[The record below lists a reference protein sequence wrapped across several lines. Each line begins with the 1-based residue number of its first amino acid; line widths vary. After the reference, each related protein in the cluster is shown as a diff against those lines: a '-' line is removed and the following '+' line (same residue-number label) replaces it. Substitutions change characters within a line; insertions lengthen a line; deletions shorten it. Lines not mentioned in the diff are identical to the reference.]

1 MRIFTLTLGAFIVL
15 VFIFTTSNVVFAQ
28 SDLSSVTER
37 KQELENELKTYE
49 AQISEYQDLVLDKQQ
64 EGSSLKRDID
74 ILNAKIASA
83 KLAIKA
89 RDITIT
95 KLNLDI
101 GQKSKNISF
110 LGEEMEKT
118 KSILADFL
126 RKINENDNF
135 SPVELAI
142 IYRDISQF
150 FDELEFLNKIQ
161 DSLQDSLL
169 RFKNLKSEEE
179 AERDD
184 LTQKK
189 NEELELKSIQELQ
202 KNKLDQDEKEK
213 KRLLDITKGKEAE
226 YQKVLNVKKKDAASI
241 RSQLFLLTGS
251 PDIPF
256 EKAIEFANLAQ
267 SHTGIRPAFLLAV
280 ITEESNLGQN
290 VGKGNWKEDL
300 SHARCKSQRIAFI
313 EITSEL
319 GLNPDLMPV
328 SKKVWYGYCGGAMG
342 PAQFMPSTWQLYKK
356 SVSKITG
363 SNPPNPWDPRDAFVA
378 AALLLRDNGARSGDQ
393 YSEWKA
399 AMKYLAGSNWNK
411 SAYRFYGDD
420 IMAIAVKYQ
429 EQITLLQSLVRQ

>member
-1 MRIFTLTLGAFIVL
+1 MRTLALVFSFFIVPVL
-15 VFIFTTSNVVFAQ
+15 VFAQ
-28 SDLSSVTER
+28 VNPSSVIER
-37 KQELENELKTYE
+37 RQELQEELKAYE
-49 AQISEYQDLVLDKQQ
+49 SQISEYQDLVFKKQ
-64 EGSSLKRDID
+64 EESSSLKRDID
-74 ILNAKIASA
+74 ILNAKTSSA

-89 RDITIT
+89 RDVSIA
-95 KLNLDI
+95 KLNLEI
-101 GQKSKNISF
+101 SQKSKNISF

-118 KSILADFL
+118 KSILIDFL
-126 RKINENDNF
+126 QRIRENDNF
-135 SPVELAI
+135 SPIELAI
-142 IYRDISQF
+142 IYQDISVL
-150 FDELEFLNKIQ
+150 FDELESLNKIQ
-161 DSLQDSLL
+161 DSLHDSLL

-179 AERDD
+179 LERDD

-189 NEELELKSIQELQ
+189 SEELELKSIQELQ
-202 KNKLDQDEKEK
+202 KKKLDQDEKEK
-213 KRLLDITKGKEAE
+213 KYLLDITKGKEAE
-226 YQKVLNVKKKDAASI
+226 YQRVLDAKKKDAASI

-256 EKAIEFANLAQ
+256 EKALEFANLAYQ
-267 SHTGIRPAFLLAV
+267 HTGIRPAFLLAV
-280 ITEESNLGQN
+280 ITEESNLGRN

-300 SHARCKSQRIAFI
+300 SHARCKNQRAAFV

-356 SVSKITG
+356 SVSKITD
-363 SNPPNPWDPRDAFVA
+363 SNPPNPWNPKDAFVA
-378 AALLLRDNGARSGDQ
+378 AALLLRDNGARFGDQ

-420 IMAIAVKYQ
+420 IMAITAKYQ
-429 EQITLLQSLVRQ
+429 EQISLLQSLVRR